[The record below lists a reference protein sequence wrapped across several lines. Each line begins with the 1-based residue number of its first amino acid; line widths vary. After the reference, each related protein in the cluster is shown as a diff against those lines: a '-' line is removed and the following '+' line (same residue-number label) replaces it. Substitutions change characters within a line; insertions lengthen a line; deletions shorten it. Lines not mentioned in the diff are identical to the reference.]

1 MLTWENAEQLKIYSH
16 TWKLITDRNWATWVM
31 KDARTEEEEMMLVV
45 GCVSWWKRWR
55 ERGWS
60 WNIRVC
66 VENFWWVCVLEL
78 PCFSHFV
85 CVCPPFCPTDQPVY
99 IARVL
104 IFRVA
109 PKDKEIFLFKLF
121 FFIFKS
127 FPSIFFLFKF
137 FFSFLSFQIYFF
149 FIVRRKQIDEPYLV
163 LFKIRL
169 E

>member
-1 MLTWENAEQLKIYSH
+1 
-16 TWKLITDRNWATWVM
+16 
-31 KDARTEEEEMMLVV
+31 MMLVV

-121 FFIFKS
+121 FFS
-127 FPSIFFLFKF
+127 FSNLFLLFFSSLN
-137 FFSFLSFQIYFF
+137 FSFLSSHSKYIFFLLEGENKLMSLILYCLKLDLSSPNGCNLIGQILNLFSKNHQFESHRFQ
-149 FIVRRKQIDEPYLV
+149 DH
-163 LFKIRL
+163 
-169 E
+169 